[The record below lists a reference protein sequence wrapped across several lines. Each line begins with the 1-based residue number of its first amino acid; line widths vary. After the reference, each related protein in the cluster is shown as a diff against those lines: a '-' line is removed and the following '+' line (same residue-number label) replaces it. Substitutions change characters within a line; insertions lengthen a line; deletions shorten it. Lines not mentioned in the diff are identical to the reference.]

1 MKNMM
6 SAGNISSSGSGVTK
20 IETIGPKQESANY
33 GPWAKS
39 GPQPVLTNTFY
50 WKAVMLICLQIISG
64 CIHDS
69 RVEQFW

>member
-20 IETIGPKQESANY
+20 IETTGPKQESANC
-33 GPWAKS
+33 GPRPKS
-39 GPQPVLTNTFY
+39 GPQPVFTNTFY
-50 WKAVMLICLQIISG
+50 WKAVMLIRLQIISG

-69 RVEQFW
+69 TVEHF